1 MFSWG
6 TYVGA
11 SGASIGVADLCAP
24 AKGPTLVCLRLLEQG
39 PEVSVLL
46 RATQVECLPSW
57 APPISMLTLS
67 SPRSWVA
74 IGVKAHCISEC
85 DLSRV

>member
-11 SGASIGVADLCAP
+11 SGASIGVADLCVP

-39 PEVSVLL
+39 PEVRVLPVIPRVACRPWGASVVDAHTLA
-46 RATQVECLPSW
+46 RARQSGN
-57 APPISMLTLS
+57 AP
-67 SPRSWVA
+67 
-74 IGVKAHCISEC
+74 
-85 DLSRV
+85 

>member
-1 MFSWG
+1 MFSLG
-6 TYVGA
+6 TFVGA
-11 SGASIGVADLCAP
+11 SGASIGVADLCVP

-74 IGVKAHCISEC
+74 IGVKAHCF
-85 DLSRV
+85 